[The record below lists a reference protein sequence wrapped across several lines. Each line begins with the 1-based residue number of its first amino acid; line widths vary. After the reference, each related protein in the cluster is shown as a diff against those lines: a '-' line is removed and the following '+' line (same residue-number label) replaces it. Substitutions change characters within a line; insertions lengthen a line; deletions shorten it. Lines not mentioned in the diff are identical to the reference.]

1 MGKKNKEKSAAN
13 KISDQDLFWNDV
25 PKMLLLVLLYAYQG
39 LCFGLF
45 LNSIPLIFKKYLTY

>member
-25 PKMLLLVLLYAYQG
+25 PKMLLLVLLYAFQG

>member
-1 MGKKNKEKSAAN
+1 MGKKNKEKSAEN

-25 PKMLLLVLLYAYQG
+25 PKMLLLVLLYAFQG